1 MSCHWPEVWRDRR
14 ITRVIRRF
22 VQGSGQFRCEGDEMM
37 NELDPH
43 ILSSLTIGVAP
54 AAMIVLGRS
63 KRLLEARRRER
74 CVSCGRVLEAARRCP
89 RCG

>member
-1 MSCHWPEVWRDRR
+1 
-14 ITRVIRRF
+14 
-22 VQGSGQFRCEGDEMM
+22 M
-37 NELDPH
+37 NEFDPQ
-43 ILSSLTIGVAP
+43 ILGSLTILVAA

-74 CVSCGRVLEAARRCP
+74 CVSCGRALEAARRCP